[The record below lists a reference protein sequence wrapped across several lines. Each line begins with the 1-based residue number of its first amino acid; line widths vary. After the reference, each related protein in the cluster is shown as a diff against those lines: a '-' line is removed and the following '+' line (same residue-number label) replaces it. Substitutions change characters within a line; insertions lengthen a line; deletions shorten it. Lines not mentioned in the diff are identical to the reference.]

1 MNDGV
6 RPPTPFAEW
15 EWALTEGSFEEVYAT
30 LDAVV
35 GHLEDGQLPL
45 AESIACY
52 ELGMR
57 LAARCERFLA
67 EAELRVS
74 RLAEAAPAVAV
85 DWAADRDDDAIDRFD
100 LGFHR

>member
-1 MNDGV
+1 MNEIERSDGARLR
-6 RPPTPFAEW
+6 RPAPFAEW
-15 EWALTEGSFEEVYAT
+15 EWALTAGSFEEVFAT
-30 LDAVV
+30 LEAVV

-57 LAARCERFLA
+57 LAERCEQFLS

-74 RLAEAAPAVAV
+74 RLEESVARFYDATAA
-85 DWAADRDDDAIDRFD
+85 AADDDDD
-100 LGFHR
+100 

>member
-1 MNDGV
+1 MNEID
-6 RPPTPFAEW
+6 RPEGTRLRQPAPFAEW
-15 EWALTEGSFEEVYAT
+15 EWALTAGSFEEVFAT
-30 LDAVV
+30 LEAVV

-57 LAARCERFLA
+57 LAERCEQFLS

-74 RLAEAAPAVAV
+74 RLEESVARFYDATAAAS
-85 DWAADRDDDAIDRFD
+85 DDDDD
-100 LGFHR
+100 